1 MHAPQSVLPA
11 QITEIIAR
19 LRERRPVVH
28 CITNAVA
35 QRFTAN
41 VMLAAGAIPAMT
53 VAREE
58 IAEFVARADALLINL
73 GTLDIGRRTA
83 AEIAIDTAR
92 KHGVP
97 WVLDPVFVDRS
108 PPRAAFARSLL
119 AGRPSVVRLNA
130 AEFRTLAGGQP
141 DGEGLA
147 GFARQHQTVCALT
160 GKIDQ
165 VADASRLAAIA
176 NGDPL
181 MDRVTAMGCAASA
194 LTAACLAVEPDPWLA
209 AIAALTAFGVAGEVA
224 AERSRGPGSFA
235 IEFVDTL
242 YLLDRETLIARAKV
256 A

>member
-1 MHAPQSVLPA
+1 MHAPQSIQPNTIA
-11 QITEIIAR
+11 GIIAR

-41 VMLAAGAIPAMT
+41 ILLAAGAVPAMT
-53 VAREE
+53 VAPEE

-73 GTLDIGRRTA
+73 GTLDAGRREA
-83 AEIAIDTAR
+83 APVAIDSAC
-92 KHGVP
+92 KHAVP

-108 PPRAAFARSLL
+108 PPRAAFAKSLL
-119 AGRPSVVRLNA
+119 AGHPSVVRLNA
-130 AEFRTLAGGQP
+130 AEFQTLAGGAP

-147 GFARQHQTVCALT
+147 AFARGHKTVCALT
-160 GKIDQ
+160 GRIDQ
-165 VADASRLAAIA
+165 VADATRLATIA

-181 MDRVTAMGCAASA
+181 MERVTAMGCAASA
-194 LTAACLAVEPDPWLA
+194 LTAACHAVEPDPWLA
-209 AIAALTAFGVAGEVA
+209 AVAALTAFGVAGEVA

-235 IEFVDTL
+235 TEFVDAL
-242 YLLDRETLIARAKV
+242 YLLDREILVARARV